1 MVPVKRIVM
10 PSGTLA
16 ALKVIKVF
24 YVSFENNYGDFQIG
38 VRVQVRINDVCSP
51 SVTMSPN

>member
-38 VRVQVRINDVCSP
+38 VRVQVRVNDVCSP